1 MRKNLSKKVVGLTL
15 TTAMIASLTACN
27 SSTSNDPTQPSTK
40 GTDTETTSQAEQ
52 QSETTTE
59 ETTTEE
65 ETTLYTDANGNVVD
79 LGGMEIYIRD
89 WWSTPIDGEDAEPNN
104 KYEEAR
110 QDYLEWAQETYN
122 FKIRQVGISSWDST
136 PEDFLNYA
144 SSDPDDMNY
153 LFILRSGKELA
164 SALSAGLMYDL
175 STLDCLDF
183 SEAKWANGV
192 DKQYTI
198 GGKTYCMSGD
208 SIEPKGGM
216 YFNKRLLSEAGIE
229 PQSIYDLQESGD
241 WTWDK
246 FEEIC
251 KQIAKDTDNDGVID
265 RFAMVNFASTFIQ
278 EAVWS
283 NNAEFI
289 GKDADGKFINKLE
302 TNETL
307 EALNWAVDML
317 AKYDYPQPDG
327 AEWNYWQEA
336 FVNGAGAFIAGET
349 YQAGQDWKD
358 MEDDFGF
365 VCFPKGPNATDYTN
379 CYNDNPIVIP
389 ANYDADRAWKIAFA
403 YNVWTDPVPG
413 FEDYNGRI
421 EGFYNSFRDTESVDL
436 TIARLYQNGMTTYH
450 LIVPGL
456 DLGPDLIWGLGTD
469 GDSTPAAKAEAIRD
483 TWQSYLDELN
493 NK

>member
-1 MRKNLSKKVVGLTL
+1 
-15 TTAMIASLTACN
+15 
-27 SSTSNDPTQPSTK
+27 
-40 GTDTETTSQAEQ
+40 
-52 QSETTTE
+52 
-59 ETTTEE
+59 
-65 ETTLYTDANGNVVD
+65 
-79 LGGMEIYIRD
+79 
-89 WWSTPIDGEDAEPNN
+89 
-104 KYEEAR
+104 
-110 QDYLEWAQETYN
+110 
-122 FKIRQVGISSWDST
+122 
-136 PEDFLNYA
+136 
-144 SSDPDDMNY
+144 
-153 LFILRSGKELA
+153 
-164 SALSAGLMYDL
+164 
-175 STLDCLDF
+175 
-183 SEAKWANGV
+183 
-192 DKQYTI
+192 
-198 GGKTYCMSGD
+198 MSGD

-358 MEDDFGF
+358 MRMTSASYASLRDLMQQITLT
-365 VCFPKGPNATDYTN
+365 ATMITQSL
-379 CYNDNPIVIP
+379 
-389 ANYDADRAWKIAFA
+389 FLL
-403 YNVWTDPVPG
+403 TTMQT
-413 FEDYNGRI
+413 EHGRLPSHTMYGQI
-421 EGFYNSFRDTESVDL
+421 LFLASRITTEELKAS
-436 TIARLYQNGMTTYH
+436 TTASE
-450 LIVPGL
+450 I
-456 DLGPDLIWGLGTD
+456 
-469 GDSTPAAKAEAIRD
+469 
-483 TWQSYLDELN
+483 QSL
-493 NK
+493 

>member
-1 MRKNLSKKVVGLTL
+1 
-15 TTAMIASLTACN
+15 
-27 SSTSNDPTQPSTK
+27 
-40 GTDTETTSQAEQ
+40 
-52 QSETTTE
+52 
-59 ETTTEE
+59 
-65 ETTLYTDANGNVVD
+65 
-79 LGGMEIYIRD
+79 
-89 WWSTPIDGEDAEPNN
+89 
-104 KYEEAR
+104 
-110 QDYLEWAQETYN
+110 
-122 FKIRQVGISSWDST
+122 
-136 PEDFLNYA
+136 
-144 SSDPDDMNY
+144 MNY

-183 SEAKWANGV
+183 SDSKWVNGV

-265 RFAMVNFASTFIQ
+265 RFAMVNFASTFIN

-289 GKDADGKFINKLE
+289 GKDADGKFINKVE

-327 AEWNYWQEA
+327 SE
-336 FVNGAGAFIAGET
+336 
-349 YQAGQDWKD
+349 
-358 MEDDFGF
+358 
-365 VCFPKGPNATDYTN
+365 
-379 CYNDNPIVIP
+379 
-389 ANYDADRAWKIAFA
+389 
-403 YNVWTDPVPG
+403 
-413 FEDYNGRI
+413 
-421 EGFYNSFRDTESVDL
+421 
-436 TIARLYQNGMTTYH
+436 
-450 LIVPGL
+450 
-456 DLGPDLIWGLGTD
+456 
-469 GDSTPAAKAEAIRD
+469 
-483 TWQSYLDELN
+483 
-493 NK
+493 